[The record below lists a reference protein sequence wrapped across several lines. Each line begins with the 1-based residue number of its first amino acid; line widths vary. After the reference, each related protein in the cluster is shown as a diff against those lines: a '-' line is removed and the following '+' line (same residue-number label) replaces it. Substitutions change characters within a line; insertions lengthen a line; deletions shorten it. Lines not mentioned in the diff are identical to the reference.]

1 MTISGGSTLYMNG
14 GIIAPSSSVIFSGGS
29 SGNGMQGGISVK
41 SLTISGGS
49 MNAVVD
55 TNEGSLS
62 VYAANPKLVQ

>member
-1 MTISGGSTLYMNG
+1 
-14 GIIAPSSSVIFSGGS
+14 
-29 SGNGMQGGISVK
+29 
-41 SLTISGGS
+41 LTITGGS